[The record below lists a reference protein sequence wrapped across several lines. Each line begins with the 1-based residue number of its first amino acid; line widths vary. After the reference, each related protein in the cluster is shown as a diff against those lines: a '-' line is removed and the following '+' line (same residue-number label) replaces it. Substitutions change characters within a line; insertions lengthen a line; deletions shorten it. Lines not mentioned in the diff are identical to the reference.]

1 MESVQMNKFEIVDVP
16 GTRTLAFL
24 VEENDSEFV
33 KGEVYYSLQKL
44 DATNKEVAGRIV
56 KEYSVI
62 PDFDGKQ
69 DIVLLTLTKSKAVL
83 STGLLDGNGLVPT
96 EDKLALSYG
105 SLYNDSNVEYKEF
118 TYTPNMKR
126 RFAIIDTITCEEV
139 KPTLHIDEVTKEVK
153 GMCKLLPLRPYVVLE
168 IKGNYNR
175 GAVVATDGKKL
186 EAMSHGMLKLPE
198 VMKEAPVAE
207 ANDVEFSLDDDEMI
221 V

>member
-1 MESVQMNKFEIVDVP
+1 M
-16 GTRTLAFL
+16 
-24 VEENDSEFV
+24 
-33 KGEVYYSLQKL
+33 
-44 DATNKEVAGRIV
+44 
-56 KEYSVI
+56 
-62 PDFDGKQ
+62 
-69 DIVLLTLTKSKAVL
+69 
-83 STGLLDGNGLVPT
+83 
-96 EDKLALSYG
+96 
-105 SLYNDSNVEYKEF
+105 
-118 TYTPNMKR
+118 
-126 RFAIIDTITCEEV
+126 
-139 KPTLHIDEVTKEVK
+139 TKEVK

>member
-1 MESVQMNKFEIVDVP
+1 
-16 GTRTLAFL
+16 
-24 VEENDSEFV
+24 
-33 KGEVYYSLQKL
+33 
-44 DATNKEVAGRIV
+44 
-56 KEYSVI
+56 
-62 PDFDGKQ
+62 
-69 DIVLLTLTKSKAVL
+69 
-83 STGLLDGNGLVPT
+83 
-96 EDKLALSYG
+96 
-105 SLYNDSNVEYKEF
+105 
-118 TYTPNMKR
+118 MKR